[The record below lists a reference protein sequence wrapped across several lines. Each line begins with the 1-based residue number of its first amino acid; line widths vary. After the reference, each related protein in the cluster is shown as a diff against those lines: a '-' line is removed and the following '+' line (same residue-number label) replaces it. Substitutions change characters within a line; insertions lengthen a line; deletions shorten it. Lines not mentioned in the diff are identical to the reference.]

1 MFNIPDKNEIVEVKD
16 QIYKNLNNDN
26 IEEKIYYDGKLF
38 KKDWLQNS
46 KLYPNIVKYRC
57 KNYRKRE
64 KTRNTTFCNALIKRK
79 TENKKYYFILE
90 INHSKDCVETETI
103 LIKNETNLI
112 GNYNDYI
119 KKCRNYL
126 DSTDYYNKKEFK
138 LKLQEIYNENQYNF
152 RLKENTIKN
161 II

>member
-26 IEEKIYYDGKLF
+26 IKEEIYYDGKLF

-64 KTRNTTFCNALIKRK
+64 KTRNTTFCNA
-79 TENKKYYFILE
+79 
-90 INHSKDCVETETI
+90 
-103 LIKNETNLI
+103 
-112 GNYNDYI
+112 
-119 KKCRNYL
+119 
-126 DSTDYYNKKEFK
+126 
-138 LKLQEIYNENQYNF
+138 
-152 RLKENTIKN
+152 
-161 II
+161 